1 MSRKVTRLH
10 RGLEHN
16 QPGLAILAGK
26 ITLDGSGDQSAL
38 DFPGVASVTH
48 DDTGDY
54 TINLD
59 DEYAALRGFVA
70 TVEKATAQTLIT
82 QVTDDDVQNGT
93 ISITFTGDDG
103 AAEDPTTCAIH
114 AIIYLDTLLG
124 S

>member
-10 RGLEHN
+10 KGLEHN
-16 QPGLAILAGK
+16 QPGLAVLAGK

-59 DEYAALRGFVA
+59 DEYAALRGFIA
-70 TVEKATAQTLIT
+70 TVEKATVQTLT
-82 QVTDDDVQNGT
+82 AQVADDDVQNKAL
-93 ISITFTGDDG
+93 SITFSNDAGS
-103 AAEDPTTCAIH
+103 EENPTTCAIH